1 MDGNFDK
8 YIWGVWCFHLFDDV
22 IFKLLGK
29 LDLKSS
35 EYKLLLMNY
44 GTQFSESSVWKTFK
58 CFQLNASKL
67 SILNAIKNE
76 SLALIKS
83 NLPKNLE
90 CWFYAKK
97 NFMTNKAKAKI

>member
-58 CFQLNASKL
+58 CNKKWVFGADKIESSKKFGML
-67 SILNAIKNE
+67 ILCQKE
-76 SLALIKS
+76 
-83 NLPKNLE
+83 
-90 CWFYAKK
+90 FYDK
-97 NFMTNKAKAKI
+97 